1 MKIKIHLSFAWT
13 ALQLDNDG
21 SDTVGEERIEWEGR
35 GTEFSLLSCN
45 DKESICLNLS
55 PARAA
60 ELSSGINAQGD
71 SQQGRL

>member
-35 GTEFSLLSCN
+35 GTEFFAKL
-45 DKESICLNLS
+45 
-55 PARAA
+55 
-60 ELSSGINAQGD
+60 
-71 SQQGRL
+71 